1 MAWPEYDT
9 ITTRG
14 GASLSIVATKS
25 STFLR
30 IAALSLSAVPVH
42 TSAVHHPARFLTLS
56 AKALASCS
64 QLAKSSRWSYLL
76 IPKHSAFT
84 RGPRW
89 GRSAQPKLP
98 GFGIA
103 AGRARLFA
111 AGREKLRPS
120 PSPQRHQAINPL
132 LHGIAAREPRGY
144 SWEREKDPFQ
154 SGRQQL
160 TEYQW
165 MSERTWMGAGMDG
178 CTLVLLHATHCSRIK
193 R

>member
-1 MAWPEYDT
+1 M
-9 ITTRG
+9 
-14 GASLSIVATKS
+14 
-25 STFLR
+25 FLR
-30 IAALSLSAVPVH
+30 LY
-42 TSAVHHPARFLTLS
+42 RFFS
-56 AKALASCS
+56 
-64 QLAKSSRWSYLL
+64 
-76 IPKHSAFT
+76 
-84 RGPRW
+84 
-89 GRSAQPKLP
+89 
-98 GFGIA
+98 
-103 AGRARLFA
+103 GRARLFA
-111 AGREKLRPS
+111 AGRAKLRPS

-193 R
+193 RWSAHGKENSRVLLLIEQEESRSHRLKKEKGSRSSVLKGRGGVG